1 MNLDL
6 PSSSSKRQNST
17 NLKKKSYKPRK
28 SNIRTQENQTQKN
41 HKWILY
47 KQNQSIYVYIHKP
60 NYPKQ
65 NQSTY
70 TNTNPV
76 QPYQHKAKLKLK

>member
-1 MNLDL
+1 MNLDM
-6 PSSSSKRQNST
+6 PSSSSKRQKST
-17 NLKKKSYKPRK
+17 NPKIK
-28 SNIRTQENQTQKN
+28 IIQTQKIKHKN
-41 HKWILY
+41 TRKQTQKIHKWILY
-47 KQNQSIYVYIHKP
+47 KQNQSIYVYIHKS

-70 TNTNPV
+70 TNTNPA

>member
-28 SNIRTQENQTQKN
+28 SNIWTQENQTQKN

-70 TNTNPV
+70 TNTNPA